1 MQALEWLKGKKTY
14 IVAAALVLTA
24 LSGFVTGDV
33 TLAQAVDQ
41 ALTGLGLGAVRAG
54 IAKV

>member
-41 ALTGLGLGAVRAG
+41 VLIGLGIGTLRAG
-54 IAKV
+54 VAKA